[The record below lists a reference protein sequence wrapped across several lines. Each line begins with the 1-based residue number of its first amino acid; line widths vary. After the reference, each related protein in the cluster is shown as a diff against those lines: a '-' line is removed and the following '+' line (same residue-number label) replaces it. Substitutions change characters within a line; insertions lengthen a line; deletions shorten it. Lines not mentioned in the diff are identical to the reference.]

1 MTFARI
7 NEKMVFRMNEVI
19 YVLLL
24 HIIFSLA
31 LMKMFNMMSNIFA
44 IVTIRKFHCLQKN
57 VEGHVEVQRIKQ
69 IFIILQFNRNN
80 KCVRNT
86 FYWHF
91 SLSDRYNYSKK
102 S

>member
-1 MTFARI
+1 
-7 NEKMVFRMNEVI
+7 MVFRMNEVI

-57 VEGHVEVQRIKQ
+57 VEVQRIKQ

-80 KCVRNT
+80 KCVCNT

-91 SLSDRYNYSKK
+91 SLSDRYKYSKK